1 MTAKPQ
7 NRVFG
12 KQKRQHT
19 IIVASGDTV
28 RHMTVRPW
36 MAALAVC
43 LVGVFSIGYLLA
55 TSYLVLRDD
64 LIGATMARQARMQY
78 DYEDRIAALRA
89 QVDRVTSRQLLDQQ
103 VDEEKVDKLMEQ
115 QQALSSRHGKLDAL
129 LDRAENSGLM
139 NKDVTGANAAAAK
152 GDHAELT
159 GGLKSIEKLLSSG
172 RPADATP
179 DNSTL
184 AYVPAPETVA
194 DHADRVFSRVTL
206 SLKHIEQDQLTRVRH
221 LTTGASET
229 VVVAEQDLVLTPP
242 EPVKVV
248 APEKASGLVPVEDT
262 KKNELE
268 KRVEGFIDDLI
279 AQDVNSPEFGKRVDA
294 IAAMGQKEI
303 RDAAGQSNRFLDR
316 PVRAMSTDTGVGAD
330 LLQLRK
336 TVEELDPGRNGKLI
350 GGNDGFLSKLF
361 GGSPLKQYFRKYQS
375 SQSHIQGIL
384 KSLSSGKDELLMDNA
399 AIDTER
405 ANLWNAMGRLEQM
418 IYLSKAM
425 DTKLED
431 KANELDHTDPAKAK
445 AIRETALFYVRQRTQ
460 DLLTQMAV
468 TVQGYLAL
476 DLVKKNN
483 VELVKGV
490 DRASTTT
497 VSALRTAVT
506 VAQALTNQKL
516 VLDQITAINTTTAG
530 LIDSTGQLLKSNTAA
545 IHEQAANSTIPVE
558 TLQRA
563 FQNIYDTMDA
573 IDTFKLKA
581 LDSMKTTV
589 NTLSNEVEKS
599 KGYIARAEGAAQNQG
614 GAVSETFKLE
624 AM

>member
-1 MTAKPQ
+1 MLVT
-7 NRVFG
+7 NGFG
-12 KQKRQHT
+12 
-19 IIVASGDTV
+19 
-28 RHMTVRPW
+28 
-36 MAALAVC
+36 
-43 LVGVFSIGYLLA
+43 
-55 TSYLVLRDD
+55 
-64 LIGATMARQARMQY
+64 
-78 DYEDRIAALRA
+78 
-89 QVDRVTSRQLLDQQ
+89 
-103 VDEEKVDKLMEQ
+103 
-115 QQALSSRHGKLDAL
+115 
-129 LDRAENSGLM
+129 
-139 NKDVTGANAAAAK
+139 DV
-152 GDHAELT
+152 
-159 GGLKSIEKLLSSG
+159 IM
-172 RPADATP
+172 
-179 DNSTL
+179 
-184 AYVPAPETVA
+184 
-194 DHADRVFSRVTL
+194 
-206 SLKHIEQDQLTRVRH
+206 
-221 LTTGASET
+221 ASEP
-229 VVVAEQDLVLTPP
+229 VVAEQDLVLTPP

-248 APEKASGLVPVEDT
+248 APEKAAGLVPVEDA
-262 KKNELE
+262 KKTELE
-268 KRVEGFIDDLI
+268 ARVDSFIDDLV

-316 PVRAMSTDTGVGAD
+316 PVKAMGNDGVGAD
-330 LLQLRK
+330 LLALRK
-336 TVEELDPGRNGKLI
+336 KVEELDPSQNGKLI
-350 GGNDGFLSKLF
+350 GGSQGFLSKLF
-361 GGSPLKQYFRKYQS
+361 GGGMQQYFRKYQS
-375 SQSHIQGIL
+375 SQTHINGIL
-384 KSLSSGKDELLMDNA
+384 KSLANGKDELLMDNA

-405 ANLWNAMGRLEQM
+405 QNLWASMGRLEQM

-425 DTKLED
+425 DAKIED

-445 AIRETALFYVRQRTQ
+445 ALRETALFYVRQRTT

-516 VLDQITAINTTTAG
+516 VLDQITALNTTTAG
-530 LIDSTGQLLKSNTAA
+530 LIDSTGALLKSQSAA

-581 LDSMKTTV
+581 LDNMKVTV

-599 KGYIARAEGAAQNQG
+599 KGYIARAEGSSQNQVSG
-614 GAVSETFKLE
+614 GAETFKLE